1 MGALSIYFL
10 CNKLPQSL
18 PLEAMFLISPCLCG
32 RSLGVVQPDSHDS
45 AIKEPSRVLIIS
57 KLCWGKGLL
66 QAYYR
71 GGLKDF
77 DVPSAV
83 DQRVPQFLSIEQ
95 LSTQLLP
102 SSEGVQDREDRN
114 HGRL

>member
-1 MGALSIYFL
+1 
-10 CNKLPQSL
+10 
-18 PLEAMFLISPCLCG
+18 MFLISPCLCG